1 MSNLGVYFG
10 PKSISLVET
19 KGKKFVK
26 NIQIPL
32 SRITT
37 PDLQEKVPEEVKIVA
52 LFKDELR
59 RNKIEASEVNIT
71 LSGKDLIIRT
81 FDLPVLPAE
90 ELRNAVNFEVKKY
103 IPFRVE
109 DLIADYSSQTDKA
122 SHKNSVLF
130 AGIKK
135 EVLDK
140 YTSIFTQ
147 AGMKITSLEYSGFS
161 LLHMLNVVGVRERG
175 VVAVVACDLAEQD
188 EVNFIVLRNGF
199 PLFSRDIILESD
211 SSFEG
216 PDVGKPGQSPLV
228 EKLKAELRVSLDFYN
243 RKFSNKAIDKIIFL
257 SLPEYQQELE
267 NFVKEIGLSSKFV
280 DIRKSVGKIPNFALS
295 SFKAFGASLCK
306 TVKSEINIDLYE
318 VKSRARASKEGPAL
332 VGASLLADL
341 KINPLSLVVGG
352 LLCAGVF
359 GYGVYTKL
367 PIQNEINTAINS
379 RPQTLTVK
387 ADVGYDELVN
397 VNSQYQN
404 KVKMLADL
412 VNKQLYLTG
421 VFDSLP
427 RIVPDGLWLTKM
439 SIQKTEDKVDLV
451 FEGMAYLG
459 DGDKEIQLVNGF
471 LSSLKDNPAVNK
483 FFKQMKI
490 VSVDQKELDKLNITN
505 FVISCQKTK

>member
-19 KGKKFVK
+19 KGKKFLK

-32 SRITT
+32 SRIAT

-59 RNKIEASEVNIT
+59 RNKIEANEVNIT
-71 LSGKDLIIRT
+71 ISGKDLIIRT

-109 DLIADYSSQTDKA
+109 DLVADYSSQIDKT

-140 YTSIFTQ
+140 YNSIFTQ
-147 AGMKITSLEYSGFS
+147 AGIKISSLEYSGFS
-161 LLHMLNVVGVRERG
+161 LLRMLNAIGVRERG
-175 VVAVVACDLAEQD
+175 IVAIVACDLAEQD

-199 PLFSRDIILESD
+199 PLFSRDIILEGD

-216 PDVGKPGQSPLV
+216 PKTDKTGQFALA
-228 EKLKAELRVSLDFYN
+228 EKLKAELRVSLDFYH
-243 RKFSNKAIDKIIFL
+243 RKFANRGIDKIVFV

-267 NFVKEIGLSSKFV
+267 AFVKEIGLSSKFL
-280 DIRKSVGKIPNFALS
+280 DIRKSVGKIPTFALS
-295 SFKAFGASLCK
+295 SFKAFGASLYK
-306 TVKSEINIDLYE
+306 TVKSEINIDLFE
-318 VKSRARASKEGPAL
+318 VKNKAKAAKEGPAL
-332 VGASLLADL
+332 IGASLLADL
-341 KINPLSLVVGG
+341 KINPLSIVIGA
-352 LLCAGVF
+352 LLCAGAF
-359 GYGVYTKL
+359 GYGIYTKL
-367 PIQNEINTAINS
+367 PIQNEINSAIAS
-379 RPQTLTVK
+379 RPQTVTVK
-387 ADVGYDELVN
+387 ADVSYDELVN
-397 VNSQYQN
+397 VDSQYQN
-404 KVKMLADL
+404 KVKMLTDL

-421 VFDSLP
+421 VFDTLP
-427 RIVPDGLWLTKM
+427 RIVPDGLWFTKM
-439 SIQKTEDKVDLV
+439 SIEKTDDKVGLIL
-451 FEGMAYLG
+451 EGMAYLA
-459 DGDKEIQLVNGF
+459 DGDKEIQLVNKF
-471 LSSLKDNPAVNK
+471 LSSLKDSPSVSK

-490 VSVDQKELDKLNITN
+490 ISVDQKQIDKLNITN
-505 FVISCQKTK
+505 FVISCQTK